1 MKKERGRYGSL
12 RNKAKDFQRALAPA
26 YALLKGNEPAR
37 APEVAQRVLTA
48 LDILD
53 QTDRR

>member
-1 MKKERGRYGSL
+1 MNKKRGRYESL
-12 RNKAKDFQRALAPA
+12 RNKAKDFQRALARA
-26 YALLKGNEPAR
+26 CGLLKGNEPAR

-53 QTDRR
+53 HTDRR